1 MLTYCWLLWAVV
13 NLDNSSSI
21 RINDDQEKQ
30 EMIGSLRGIVQSRR
44 PDNVIIDVNGV
55 GYQVNVPLNIL
66 ANLPEEGNEVFLHI
80 YTHVREDSLQLFGFT
95 SENEKKIFIVLLGI
109 SGIGPK
115 MALNILSGL
124 SYEDFLAALDTEDV
138 AMLCRIPG
146 LGKKTAHR
154 LILELREKLPSVT
167 GIKDRLF
174 EDTLSALVN
183 LGYKKNIAQEFLEKA
198 YKQGFNDIE
207 GLLKETLKQMTGQK
221 HG

>member
-1 MLTYCWLLWAVV
+1 
-13 NLDNSSSI
+13 
-21 RINDDQEKQ
+21 
-30 EMIGSLRGIVQSRR
+30 MIGSLRGIVLARR

-55 GYQVNVPLNIL
+55 GYQVNLPLNVL
-66 ANLPEEGNEVFLHI
+66 ADLPGEGKEVFLHV
-80 YTHVREDSLQLFGFT
+80 YTHVREDALQLFGFT
-95 SENEKKIFIVLLGI
+95 SEDEKKIFVVLLGI

-124 SYEDFLAALDTEDV
+124 SHEEFLDAIDTEDI

-146 LGKKTAHR
+146 LGKKTAQR
-154 LILELREKLPSVT
+154 LILELRERLPSST

-174 EDTLSALVN
+174 DDTLSALIN
-183 LGYKKNIAQEFLEKA
+183 LGYKRNIAQEFLEKA

-207 GLLKETLKQMTGQK
+207 GLLKETLKQLTGKK

>member
-1 MLTYCWLLWAVV
+1 
-13 NLDNSSSI
+13 
-21 RINDDQEKQ
+21 
-30 EMIGSLRGIVQSRR
+30 MIGSLRGVVQSRR
-44 PDNVIIDVNGV
+44 PDNVIIDVGGV
-55 GYQVNVPLNIL
+55 GYQVNVPLNLL
-66 ANLPEEGNEVFLHI
+66 ANLPEEGNDVFLHI
-80 YTHVREDSLQLFGFT
+80 YTHVREDNLQLFGFT
-95 SENEKKIFIVLLGI
+95 SENEKKIFMVLLGI

-124 SYEDFLAALDTEDV
+124 SYEDFLNALDTEDV

-183 LGYKKNIAQEFLEKA
+183 LGYKKNIAQEFLEKT